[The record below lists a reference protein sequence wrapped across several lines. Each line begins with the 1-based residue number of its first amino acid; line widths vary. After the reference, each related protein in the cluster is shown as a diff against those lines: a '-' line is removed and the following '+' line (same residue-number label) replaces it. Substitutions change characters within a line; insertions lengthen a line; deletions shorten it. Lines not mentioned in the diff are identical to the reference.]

1 MTVLVGYVPKPE
13 GIAAVNAALEQARWR
28 GEDVYVVNGSRGE
41 ALVDRS
47 FASPEDLDVVRRTLE
62 DSGVPFHL
70 EQHVAGKGGA
80 DDVLELADR
89 LRPSI
94 IVIGIR
100 HRTPTG
106 KMITGSDAQ
115 RILLNADCPVLSV
128 KAASGQ
134 A

>member
-13 GIAAVNAALEQARWR
+13 GIAALHAALEQARWR

-47 FASPEDLDVVRRTLE
+47 FASPEDLEVVRRTLQ
-62 DSGVPFHL
+62 DSGVPFQI

-80 DDVLELADR
+80 EDVLELAER
-89 LRPSI
+89 LNPSV

-100 HRTPTG
+100 HRTATG

-128 KAASGQ
+128 KAAPGQ
-134 A
+134 V